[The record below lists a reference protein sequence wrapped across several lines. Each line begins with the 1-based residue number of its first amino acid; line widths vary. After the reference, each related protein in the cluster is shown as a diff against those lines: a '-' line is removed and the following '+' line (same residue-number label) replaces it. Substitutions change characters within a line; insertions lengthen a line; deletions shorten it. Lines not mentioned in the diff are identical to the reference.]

1 MKEFVLL
8 CALAET
14 SRFTSF
20 RRAAFTLLSEVVLG
34 IIYKMLTQPL
44 HLMECEGLIARTVHA
59 VVPPKVGFII
69 RKDGLSGFE
78 ERHIAGCFE
87 KIQQFR
93 REIVGIPNP
102 EIERVQPCLSTE
114 DRDDFVH
121 GRFGRRT
128 AGANYKQNP

>member
-69 RKDGLSGFE
+69 LSE
-78 ERHIAGCFE
+78 LI
-87 KIQQFR
+87 
-93 REIVGIPNP
+93 
-102 EIERVQPCLSTE
+102 LSLGAAICGVWMGWRGT
-114 DRDDFVH
+114 FVP
-121 GRFGRRT
+121 T
-128 AGANYKQNP
+128 LPA